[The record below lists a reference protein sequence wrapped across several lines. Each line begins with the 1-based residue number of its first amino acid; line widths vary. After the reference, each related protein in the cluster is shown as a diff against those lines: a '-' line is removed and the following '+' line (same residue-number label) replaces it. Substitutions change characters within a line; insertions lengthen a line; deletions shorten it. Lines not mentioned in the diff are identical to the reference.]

1 MKYTQF
7 ISKKESLDEQ
17 KTNYKSMKSSIS
29 SKLKDKVIITEL
41 KVDDMTPFAT
51 VMPKWVISE
60 DELEFEEKEIGSGD
74 DIELSQ
80 I

>member
-51 VMPKWVISE
+51 VMPKRVISE

>member
-17 KTNYKSMKSSIS
+17 KTNYKSMKSSMS

>member
-51 VMPKWVISE
+51 VMPK
-60 DELEFEEKEIGSGD
+60 
-74 DIELSQ
+74 
-80 I
+80 